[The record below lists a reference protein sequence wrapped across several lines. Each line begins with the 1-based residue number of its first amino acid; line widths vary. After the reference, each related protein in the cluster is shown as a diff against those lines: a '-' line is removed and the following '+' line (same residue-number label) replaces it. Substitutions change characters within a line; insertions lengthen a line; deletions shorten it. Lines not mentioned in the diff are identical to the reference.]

1 MPTPVAFK
9 SGELDPFQDEDKE
22 EGFGE
27 RKNNTVTVAYA
38 TNRLPANTDK
48 KPYYSKQYD
57 EQLRM
62 GFVSLRIG
70 PEGLLWDDL
79 HAASTTAERS
89 EKLKISIEK
98 VNPMGSID
106 IHAPLD
112 EISEELRQYFNIIN
126 RVLEVSLIKDITI
139 YAHGANNGFYRSTA
153 QGAMYQYFTGRNAPV
168 IVFSWPSAE
177 NFINYSKDVVQAR
190 ESAPVF
196 ARFIELIAH
205 HTNAE
210 NINILSY
217 SAGSRLL
224 DRGMTVLGEKY
235 VDQPEQ
241 GKKKLRLGEVY
252 FAAPDVQQETFLT
265 SLPKYLYLTDNVTV
279 TINHE
284 DSVLNFAHKYKGNT
298 RLGRPDDQSF
308 KESENREW
316 FVKTINSRRLD
327 VINVSASK
335 IPEFSKGAHDYWY
348 SNPWVSTDLLLQ
360 LNFHAHPSERG
371 LRDYETKFGTWIW
384 YFPPDYNLRVIRAI
398 GELGQKDSEE

>member
-9 SGELDPFQDEDKE
+9 SGEHDPFQEADKNE
-22 EGFGE
+22 NISDT
-27 RKNNTVTVAYA
+27 KDNIVTVAYA
-38 TNRLPANTDK
+38 TNRLPANTNK
-48 KPYYSKQYD
+48 KPYYSKKYD

-62 GFVSLRIG
+62 GVVTLRIG
-70 PEGLLWDDL
+70 PEGLLWKDL
-79 HAASTTAERS
+79 HAVSTTAERS

-98 VNPMGSID
+98 VSPMGSID

-112 EISEELRQYFNIIN
+112 EISDELRQYFNIIN
-126 RVLEVSLIKDITI
+126 RVLEVSVIKDITI

-153 QGAMYQYFTGRNAPV
+153 QGAQYQYFTGRNAPV

-210 NINILSY
+210 KINILSY

-235 VDQPEQ
+235 LDQTEK
-241 GKKKLRLGEVY
+241 GKNKLRLGEVY
-252 FAAPDVQQETFLT
+252 FSAPDVQQETFLT
-265 SLPKYLYLTDNVTV
+265 SLPKYLHLTDNVTV
-279 TINHE
+279 TINNE
-284 DSVLNFAHKYKGNT
+284 DSVLNIAHKFKGNT
-298 RLGRPDDQSF
+298 RLGRPDKDAF

-316 FVKTINSRRLD
+316 FVKAINSQQLD

-335 IPEFSKGAHDYWY
+335 IPEFNKGAHDYWY
-348 SNPWVSTDLLLQ
+348 GNPWVSTDLLMQ
-360 LNFHAHPSERG
+360 LNFHARPSERG
-371 LRDYETKFGTWIW
+371 LRDYETEFGSWIW
-384 YFPPDYNLRVIRAI
+384 YFPPDYNLRVIRAL
-398 GELGQKDSEE
+398 GELGRQNSAE